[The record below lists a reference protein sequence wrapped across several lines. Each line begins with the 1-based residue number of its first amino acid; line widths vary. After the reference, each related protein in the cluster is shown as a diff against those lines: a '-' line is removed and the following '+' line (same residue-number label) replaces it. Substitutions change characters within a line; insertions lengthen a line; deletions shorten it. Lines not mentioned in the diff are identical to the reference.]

1 METYLHGSQIK
12 LKHQSIFSKTHK
24 TIQNVLGLSTKGA
37 FSYRSRTMNQ
47 ELKLELAKAFID
59 YVWLKG
65 KISDEERSKSEAI
78 IKEKLNPKKV

>member
-1 METYLHGSQIK
+1 
-12 LKHQSIFSKTHK
+12 
-24 TIQNVLGLSTKGA
+24 
-37 FSYRSRTMNQ
+37 MNQ
-47 ELKLELAKAFID
+47 ELKLELTKAFID

>member
-1 METYLHGSQIK
+1 
-12 LKHQSIFSKTHK
+12 
-24 TIQNVLGLSTKGA
+24 
-37 FSYRSRTMNQ
+37 MNQ

-78 IKEKLNPKKV
+78 IKEKLNPKKYKRSLTK